1 MMLNDYNE
9 IKEKALSHLSEARN
23 SYVKKYPVAMA
34 MHDFDQVS
42 KLKNM
47 IRMCEVGIMNIEKMN
62 IDQLQ
67 NIVNDSISK
76 AIGFGEDEDEE
87 TEEENDEDDEEDDDE
102 IDPNEP
108 QFGRN

>member
-23 SYVKKYPVAMA
+23 AYVKKYPVAMA
-34 MHDFDQVS
+34 MKDFDQVS

-62 IDQLQ
+62 LDQLQ
-67 NIVNDSISK
+67 NIINDSISK
-76 AIGFGEDEDEE
+76 AIGFGEDEDDEE
-87 TEEENDEDDEEDDDE
+87 DEEDDEDE

-108 QFGRN
+108 QFGKN